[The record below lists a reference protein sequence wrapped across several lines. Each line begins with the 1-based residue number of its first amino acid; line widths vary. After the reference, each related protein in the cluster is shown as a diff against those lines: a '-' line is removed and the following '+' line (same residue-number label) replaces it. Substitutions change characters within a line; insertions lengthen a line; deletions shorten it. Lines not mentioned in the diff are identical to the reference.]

1 MCSVHAI
8 GSIQGQRRV
17 DGVHSARRRAG
28 VVGRHH
34 GVAQRDVHG
43 RGPPG
48 ERGLDLRDLGRG
60 ARRPR
65 ELEAPQRQPAVLGEL
80 VEVLEQ
86 RVADVRASH

>member
-1 MCSVHAI
+1 MRNFDSLLQLVRCFF
-8 GSIQGQRRV
+8 G
-17 DGVHSARRRAG
+17 DD
-28 VVGRHH
+28 

-43 RGPPG
+43 RGPLG
-48 ERGLDLRDLGRG
+48 ERGLDLRDHGGG
-60 ARRPR
+60 APRPR